1 MKGIAARGVRESV
14 MESKLLTQET
24 ALVTGAA
31 SGIGRGIAMAIARE
45 GARVVLSDI
54 EAQRG
59 EETAAALR
67 REGCDASFM
76 AADLSAS
83 DGAETLLK
91 GGLDKFGT
99 PSIFVHAA
107 SPRRLE
113 ADNILNVSGDTWDR
127 MLSVNVRSGF
137 LLAREIAKRM
147 MANGI
152 RGRMLFVTSPHAGT
166 PRNLPHYSAA
176 KAGQTMVVK
185 ELAKALGPHG
195 IRVNA
200 IAPGAVPGGGFDARG
215 AGIERLI
222 RCTSLRRLGTPE
234 EIAGMAV
241 ALLAD
246 RFSAYVTGTTVVVD
260 GGLSL
265 HNWIES
271 PEL

>member
-1 MKGIAARGVRESV
+1 
-14 MESKLLTQET
+14 MEGKLLAQET
-24 ALVTGAA
+24 AFVTGAA
-31 SGIGRGIAMAIARE
+31 SGIGRGIAIAIARE
-45 GARVVLSDI
+45 GARVALSDI
-54 EAQRG
+54 EVDRG

-67 REGCDASFM
+67 REGCDASFI
-76 AADLSAS
+76 AADLAAP

-91 GGLDKFGT
+91 GGLENFGT

-113 ADNILNVSGDTWDR
+113 ADNILDVSSDTWDR
-127 MLSVNVRSGF
+127 MLSVNLRSGF
-137 LLAREIAKRM
+137 LLAREIGRRM
-147 MANGI
+147 MAIGV
-152 RGRMLFVTSPHAGT
+152 RGRMLFVTSLHADT

-200 IAPGAVPGGGFDARG
+200 IAPGAVPGGGFDASG
-215 AGIERLI
+215 ASIERLI

-234 EIAGMAV
+234 EIAGMAL

-260 GGLSL
+260 GGMAL
-265 HNWIES
+265 HNWIEP

>member
-1 MKGIAARGVRESV
+1 
-14 MESKLLTQET
+14 MESKLLAQET
-24 ALVTGAA
+24 AWVTGAA
-31 SGIGRGIAMAIARE
+31 SGIGRAIAIAIARE
-45 GARVVLSDI
+45 GARVALCDI
-54 EAQRG
+54 DMDRG
-59 EETAAALR
+59 EEAAAAMR
-67 REGCDASFM
+67 RDGCDAVFM
-76 AADLSAS
+76 GADLAAP
-83 DGAETLLK
+83 DGAEALLK

-113 ADNILNVSGDTWDR
+113 ADNILDVSGDTWDR

-137 LLAREIAKRM
+137 LLARGIARKM
-147 MANGI
+147 IANSVH
-152 RGRMLFVTSPHAGT
+152 GRMLFVTSLHAHT
-166 PRNLPHYSAA
+166 PRNLPHYSAS

-200 IAPGAVPGGGFDARG
+200 IAPGAVPGGGFDASG

-234 EIAGMAV
+234 EIAGMAL
-241 ALLAD
+241 ALLVD

-260 GGLSL
+260 GGMAL
-265 HNWIES
+265 HNWIE
-271 PEL
+271 PLEL